1 MQRAHSLHRVKN
13 AAMFRLQHLQPVS
26 FSIFRPENRITGQT
40 NGFKAAFSLS
50 LSHSRIPSLE
60 EQAQQP
66 GTTEIAFRA
75 FGVGKVNWVIFSIL
89 QLSIKT

>member
-1 MQRAHSLHRVKN
+1 MQRAYSLRRVKN

-40 NGFKAAFSLS
+40 NGFKAVFSLS
-50 LSHSRIPSLE
+50 RSQIPSLE

-66 GTTEIAFRA
+66 GATEIAFHA

>member
-1 MQRAHSLHRVKN
+1 MQRAYSLRRVKN
-13 AAMFRLQHLQPVS
+13 AVMFRLQHLQTVS
-26 FSIFRPENRITGQT
+26 FSIFRPEKRITGQT
-40 NGFKAAFSLS
+40 NRFKAVFSF
-50 LSHSRIPSLE
+50 SRSQIPSLE

-66 GTTEIAFRA
+66 GATEIAFHA